1 MTETFFFQRRRAEQ
15 HATVRYQPGATHDR
29 YSRRRRQP
37 DHGTHLRAGDHS
49 PATSG
54 DAPRYRKLSERDGC
68 TPRSTGS
75 GAFEGRPQRGE
86 VHRQHARRRANDG
99 GRIPFPACRSAH
111 SAVAGTETAQADAP
125 EGVSLFQQQGSSRI
139 ERDDRTT
146 DGKRR
151 MTAGSPQP
159 SCASILPGGKGA
171 GIWLRRRDS
180 NSRSRGYEPRGMT
193 SSLLRHKGLETA
205 SSCRLLWTRNTSWPI
220 RSIGPV
226 RTEPSHD
233 LVILLRRER
242 LARANAGKETA
253 VSGAM
258 PPNSRLT
265 QFAGRAKRFRKS
277 QQMICKFS
285 FHAPLIVGCFPL
297 CNRKHPIRIWRG
309 KFPIIAA

>member
-1 MTETFFFQRRRAEQ
+1 META
-15 HATVRYQPGATHDR
+15 
-29 YSRRRRQP
+29 
-37 DHGTHLRAGDHS
+37 
-49 PATSG
+49 
-54 DAPRYRKLSERDGC
+54 
-68 TPRSTGS
+68 
-75 GAFEGRPQRGE
+75 
-86 VHRQHARRRANDG
+86 RANVPEAVS
-99 GRIPFPACRSAH
+99 PFRQ
-111 SAVAGTETAQADAP
+111 AV
-125 EGVSLFQQQGSSRI
+125 SSRTG
-139 ERDDRTT
+139 RDRSPT

-151 MTAGSPQP
+151 MTAGDPQP
-159 SCASILPGGKGA
+159 SCASVLPGGKGA

-193 SSLLRHKGLETA
+193 SSLLRHKRLEIT
-205 SSCRLLWTRNTSWPI
+205 SSCRPLWTRNTSWPV

-226 RTEPSHD
+226 RTEPGND

-253 VSGAM
+253 ISGAM

-277 QQMICKFS
+277 QQMICKLS

-297 CNRKHPIRIWRG
+297 CNRKHPIGVWRG